1 MILLLGHWYA
11 DDVTL
16 MSPSIRGLKQM
27 VDILFGNGESSECH
41 LKLNGQPVTWVREVK
56 HLGNI
61 VTSDLTDARD
71 CARKRSTFIGSV
83 NKLLGSYG
91 NKIISRVMFFVN
103 CFKYIVVPST
113 VQNYGVVTLEWNKAM
128 RRILRIPCCWFN
140 WGSRNILGN
149 IYT

>member
-1 MILLLGHWYA
+1 
-11 DDVTL
+11 

-27 VDILFGNGESSECH
+27 VDICETFAAEYDIKFNEKKTVAILFGNGESSECH

-71 CARKRSTFIGSV
+71 CARKRSIFIGSV

-91 NKIISRVMFFVN
+91 KIQSNVLCKLFQIYCCSF
-103 CFKYIVVPST
+103 
-113 VQNYGVVTLEWNKAM
+113 YGSELW
-128 RRILRIPCCWFN
+128 
-140 WGSRNILGN
+140 
-149 IYT
+149 